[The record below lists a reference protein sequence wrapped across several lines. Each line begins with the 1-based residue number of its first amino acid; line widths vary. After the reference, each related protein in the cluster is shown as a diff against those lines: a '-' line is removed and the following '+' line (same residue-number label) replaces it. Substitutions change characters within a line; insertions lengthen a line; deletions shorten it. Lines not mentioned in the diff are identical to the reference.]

1 MNPRQ
6 YRAAL
11 ATLDISQVKA
21 AHLLG
26 VDPRTSRAWAL
37 DQSKIPPAVA
47 ILLRLMVAKKITP
60 EDVEN
65 VK

>member
-1 MNPRQ
+1 MSPHQ

-11 ATLDISQVKA
+11 AKLDISQVKA

-37 DQSKIPPAVA
+37 EQARIPHSVA
-47 ILLRLMVAKKITP
+47 ILLRLMVAKKITVD
-60 EDVEN
+60 DVEN

>member
-1 MNPRQ
+1 MSPHQ

-11 ATLDISQVKA
+11 AKLDISQVKA

-37 DQSKIPPAVA
+37 EQARIPESVA
-47 ILLRLMVAKKITP
+47 IVLRLMVKGKITVD
-60 EDVEN
+60 DVEN

>member
-1 MNPRQ
+1 MSPHQ

-11 ATLDISQVKA
+11 AKLDISQVKA

-37 DQSKIPPAVA
+37 DQARIPASVA
-47 ILLRLMVAKKITP
+47 IVLRLMVKGRITV
-60 EDVEN
+60 EDVEQ